1 MASATSER
9 GPLRDPS
16 LDTGYPG
23 QQPGGYPGAPASPGA
38 PGWRATPAT
47 PRPGSAYPGHQPG
60 GYPGFQ
66 QAAPGGPPAL
76 PGADRSGGGKT
87 GSGKTGGGKL
97 KGKRGLLI
105 GGAAVVAARQ
115 PSPGWIPARRPS
127 RSARPTP
134 AACKSNTG
142 TALTAYNTTI
152 DDLNAQASQAKLT
165 TDMNTAIAELQ
176 TAAGQAQSA
185 SAKTALNGLLT
196 ELTAVRTDVQSGSVP
211 SATVS
216 QLNAAAT
223 KADNAC

>member
-1 MASATSER
+1 M
-9 GPLRDPS
+9 
-16 LDTGYPG
+16 TGVQTCALPI
-23 QQPGGYPGAPASPGA
+23 
-38 PGWRATPAT
+38 
-47 PRPGSAYPGHQPG
+47 
-60 GYPGFQ
+60 YPGFQ

-76 PGADRSGGGKT
+76 PGADGSGSGKTGSGKT

-105 GGAAVVAARQ
+105 GGAAVIVVAAVAGVIVTPKLLG
-115 PSPGWIPARRPS
+115 PSDPG
-127 RSARPTP
+127 
-134 AACKSNTG
+134 CKSYTG
-142 TALTAYNTTI
+142 TALTAYNNTI
-152 DDLNAQASQAKLT
+152 DDLNVQASQAKLT

-216 QLNAAAT
+216 QLNAAAN